1 VEVEVRVEATR
12 SRYRTGALFIA
23 TLAFVLA
30 GAGAGSSGAAQR
42 AGSDPVVAAVGDLV
56 CAFGT
61 RTPPHHAPGT
71 ADRCQPE
78 KVARIV
84 RHRDF
89 QAFLP
94 LGDLQ
99 YSYGSAWRFFKFW
112 DRYYGDVTSMTRPV
126 PGNHEG
132 YNGLFRG
139 YFAYFGNRAHPPG
152 GYYSYDLGS
161 WHIIALN
168 SQMCRNRVWGLH
180 VHKPSNTTSTGYTHW
195 ISPIPGGGCKP
206 GDRMWRW
213 LKRDLN
219 RHPNSSYPCTLAY
232 FHHPLFRASRHNIS
246 PRDRD
251 VLPIFRLLYRRGADL
266 VLNGHTH
273 NYERWEPLDPLG
285 KRDPDGITEFIVGT
299 GGDSYQ
305 PLPDRADLPTK
316 IAAAQDTSY
325 GLLRLRLEH
334 GGYDYRWITAADQ
347 PAFRDIGSGVCH

>member
-1 VEVEVRVEATR
+1 MRAARRDRRIGV
-12 SRYRTGALFIA
+12 LFIVLSLVA
-23 TLAFVLA
+23 LGASLGGGPSEALA
-30 GAGAGSSGAAQR
+30 GTAPA
-42 AGSDPVVAAVGDLV
+42 PVVAAVGDLV

-61 RTPPHHAPGT
+61 RTPPHHSAGT

-89 QAFLP
+89 RAFLP

-99 YSYGSAWRFFKFW
+99 YSYGSAWRFHKYW
-112 DRYYGDVTSMTRPV
+112 DRYYGEVRSITRPV

-132 YNGLFRG
+132 YNGLFMG
-139 YFAYFGNRAHPPG
+139 YFDYFGDRAHPPG

-161 WHIIALN
+161 WHVIALN
-168 SQMCRNRVWGLH
+168 SQMCRNKVWGLH
-180 VHKPSNTTSTGYTHW
+180 VHRPDPSTSTGYTKW
-195 ISPIPGGGCKP
+195 INPIPGGGCKA

-219 RHPNSSYPCTLAY
+219 RHPNSKYPCTLAY
-232 FHHPLFRASRHNIS
+232 YHHPLFRASRMDVG

-251 VLPIFRLLYRRGADL
+251 VLPIYRMLYRHGADV

-285 KRDPDGITEFIVGT
+285 RRDPNGITEFIIGT

-305 PLPDRADLPTK
+305 PLPDPGDLPTK

-325 GLLRLRLEH
+325 GLLRLTLQA

-347 PAFRDIGSGVCH
+347 PAFRDIGTGVCH